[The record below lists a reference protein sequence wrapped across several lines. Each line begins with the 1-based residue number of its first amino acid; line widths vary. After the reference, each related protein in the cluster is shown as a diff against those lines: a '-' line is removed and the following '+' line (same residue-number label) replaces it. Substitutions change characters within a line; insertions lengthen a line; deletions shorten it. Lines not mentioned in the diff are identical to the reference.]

1 MHSPFI
7 GDSGSSGGDGFSLA
21 TTIFSPSPSFRL
33 QEFPSSKGSRGG
45 RSLLWKLCSVPPVL
59 LWTSTW
65 VVVGETVAWGIQ
77 VKPLLGHTKAWDSVF
92 RMMSS
97 MKVFLPWSTEPWGLV
112 VFGGSFVF
120 SCSFFL
126 VIHTLCKGNSKHL
139 YNLYILVGVGV
150 VISNLLI
157 SCVGSYLPYSIP
169 GPPETQ
175 PMLPLTFSP
184 TTTPKCWDLKMSKNI
199 LSLTLIY
206 QPEDSSFLSRT
217 SAKSM
222 QIACRG

>member
-1 MHSPFI
+1 MLSPFKR
-7 GDSGSSGGDGFSLA
+7 DSGSSCGDGFSLE
-21 TTIFSPSPSFRL
+21 TSLVSPSPSSIL
-33 QEFPSSKGSRGG
+33 QEFVSSKGSTDG
-45 RSLLWKLCSVPPVL
+45 RSVLWKLFSVPPVF

-77 VKPLLGHTKAWDSVF
+77 VKPLLGHTKSWDSVF

-169 GPPETQ
+169 HPLET
-175 PMLPLTFSP
+175 
-184 TTTPKCWDLKMSKNI
+184 
-199 LSLTLIY
+199 
-206 QPEDSSFLSRT
+206 
-217 SAKSM
+217 
-222 QIACRG
+222 